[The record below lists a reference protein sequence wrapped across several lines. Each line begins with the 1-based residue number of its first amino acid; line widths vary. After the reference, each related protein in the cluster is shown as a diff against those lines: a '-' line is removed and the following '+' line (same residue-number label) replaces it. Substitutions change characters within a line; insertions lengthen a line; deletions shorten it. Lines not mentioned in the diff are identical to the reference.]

1 MNLLPACG
9 VRVVAPPERFAIPG
23 AEDGVP
29 VSPDLAVR

>member
-1 MNLLPACG
+1 MTLLPACDI
-9 VRVVAPPERFAIPG
+9 RVVALSERFAIPG